1 MPRRVTGAVALFTAL
16 SLALAPVQSFA
27 QTLDESDMKVRG
39 KLEQVSTHMGS
50 MSVELGAGVPE
61 INDRLIFEPYQMND
75 ELQTRTDLV
84 FLMRHGPTDWSNL
97 DEKNVSPTDC
107 ANQRVLSPEGR
118 KSMETL
124 GLLLGSN
131 LLLPSKILVSEW
143 CRNQQ
148 TLESMNVGFDQ
159 VATDLSKAF
168 VVETEPELNLLLSLQ
183 GADDVVEL
191 RRIIT
196 EWDGTPPEGSPYK
209 GRLLIITHFT
219 NIEELTNFQVFEG
232 EILVVDP
239 KRDNRVIGYLRLAS
253 ASADVGHFK
262 Q

>member
-1 MPRRVTGAVALFTAL
+1 MFRLQVGAF
-16 SLALAPVQSFA
+16 ALAAALGATAAWAQSLDVQ
-27 QTLDESDMKVRG
+27 DMKVQG
-39 KLEQVSTHMGS
+39 KMEQVSTHMGA
-50 MSVELGAGVPE
+50 MSIQLGENAPE

-75 ELQTRTDLV
+75 ELQKRTDLV
-84 FLMRHGPTDWSNL
+84 FLMRHGPTDWSKL
-97 DEKNVSPTDC
+97 DEKNVAPTDC
-107 ANQRVLSPEGR
+107 ANQRIMSPEGR
-118 KSMETL
+118 KKMETL

-131 LLLPSKILVSEW
+131 LLLPSKIMVSEW

-148 TLESMNVGFDQ
+148 TLESLNVGFDQ
-159 VATDLSKAF
+159 VADDLSEAF
-168 VVETEPELNLLLSLQ
+168 VVETNPELNLLLSLQ
-183 GADDVVEL
+183 GAEDVEEL
-191 RRIIT
+191 RKIISN
-196 EWDGTPPEGSPYK
+196 WDGNPPEGSPYK

-253 ASADVGHFK
+253 ASPDVGHFN